1 MYDKK
6 AIGQRIKNIRL
17 KHGQTQEEFG
27 KVFSA
32 SKGNV
37 ATWEKGLS
45 LPNKERLSMISKYG
59 DINVTQLLYNSND
72 DNSELEEKIFNDM
85 LKKYPKESHIG
96 KALRFP
102 DYQKRKE

>member
-1 MYDKK
+1 M
-6 AIGQRIKNIRL
+6 G
-17 KHGQTQEEFG
+17 
-27 KVFSA
+27 
-32 SKGNV
+32 
-37 ATWEKGLS
+37 KGLS

-102 DYQKRKE
+102 DYQKEKN

>member
-32 SKGNV
+32 SK
-37 ATWEKGLS
+37 E
-45 LPNKERLSMISKYG
+45 M
-59 DINVTQLLYNSND
+59 LLHG
-72 DNSELEEKIFNDM
+72 
-85 LKKYPKESHIG
+85 KKAYLYPIK
-96 KALRFP
+96 K
-102 DYQKRKE
+102 D

>member
-32 SKGNV
+32 SKGKCCYMG
-37 ATWEKGLS
+37 KGLS

-85 LKKYPKESHIG
+85 LKNILK
-96 KALRFP
+96 KAI
-102 DYQKRKE
+102 